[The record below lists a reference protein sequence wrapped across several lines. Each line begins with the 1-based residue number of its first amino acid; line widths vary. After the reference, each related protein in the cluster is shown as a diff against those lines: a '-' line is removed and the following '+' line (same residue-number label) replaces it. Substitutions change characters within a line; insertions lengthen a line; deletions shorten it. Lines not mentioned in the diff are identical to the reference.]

1 MDKTPNIDH
10 QLKKIDRQMQL
21 FNFFVG
27 LAIIMVIVAAL
38 FAVIEVQKEKL
49 EEPVTNNLSQSKTK
63 KPEGRTSGW
72 FTDY

>member
-1 MDKTPNIDH
+1 MKTDPNIDH

-27 LAIIMVIVAAL
+27 LVIIIVIVAAL

-49 EEPVTNNLSQSKTK
+49 EEPAYNLSQSKTK
-63 KPEGRTSGW
+63 KPEGATSGRGHK
-72 FTDY
+72 

>member
-1 MDKTPNIDH
+1 MTDPNIDA

-21 FNFFVG
+21 FNFCIG

-49 EEPVTNNLSQSKTK
+49 EEPAYNFSQSLIK
-63 KPEGRTSGW
+63 KPEGATSGRII
-72 FTDY
+72 FNA